1 MAIITAENEIARLR
15 RSGQILAAALRQTA
29 DAVEPGITTAELN
42 AIADAAIRTAGGV
55 PSFVGYNGYPAAL
68 CTSINDEVVH
78 GIPSSR
84 RVLAAGDIIGL
95 DLGVMFEG
103 MFTDHAVTVGVGK
116 ISRDDQRLLQDTK
129 ASMMAGIAAAVVG
142 QRIGDISAAVEAALK
157 PRGYGIIRQLT
168 GHGVGRAIH
177 EEPSIPNY
185 GKPKT
190 GPMIIPGLVIAIEP
204 MVAMGGW
211 EVETGDDGWTMATI
225 DGSRAAHFEHTVLVT
240 ERGPEIITA

>member
-29 DAVEPGITTAELN
+29 AAVEPGITTAELN
-42 AIADAAIRTAGGV
+42 AIADAAIRAAGGV

-78 GIPSSR
+78 GIPSSQ

-95 DLGVMFEG
+95 DLGVIFEG

-157 PRGYGIIRQLT
+157 PHGYGIIRQLT

-185 GKPKT
+185 GKAKT
-190 GPMIIPGLVIAIEP
+190 GPMIVPGLVIAIEP
-204 MVAMGGW
+204 MVALGGW
-211 EVETGDDGWTMATI
+211 EVETADDGWTMATI

-240 ERGPEIITA
+240 DQGPEIITA